1 MSSSPLSN
9 HDLLS
14 SSTSNGSAASLVSLN
29 GDAGGGGG
37 GHGPT
42 SGSASNGGSLI
53 TGLANGKHHHHN
65 GDLNLLSASKL
76 AALGAASSPLSNGS
90 LNNNAGGELDYMEKL
105 RGDEPEYSEDTNSS
119 SKAASS
125 SSSSSNKKSVKS
137 VPRDTS
143 RKGRTSAGGS
153 GGGSGSGSSTHL
165 ANSAIGGGRD
175 NADIVGKMEGDI
187 KKLKV
192 DLQLSRNKENDL
204 RDQIVS
210 YMTGKRLKN
219 LPSLLL
225 LNLVAE
231 LRVPKTIRFGYRV
244 LV

>member
-1 MSSSPLSN
+1 M
-9 HDLLS
+9 
-14 SSTSNGSAASLVSLN
+14 SLN

-53 TGLANGKHHHHN
+53 TGLANGKHHHN

-105 RGDEPEYSEDTNSS
+105 RGDEPEYSED
-119 SKAASS
+119 SKAA

-143 RKGRTSAGGS
+143 RKGRTSAGGGGG

-231 LRVPKTIRFGYRV
+231 RVYPKQFGSGI